1 MEKIE
6 INGKPFELYAKGEL
20 GKDSNP
26 ILAVGNQKDL
36 LRDYFNEQGKPFDND
51 WTTHRF
57 IAHAI
62 KVARGEE

>member
-6 INGKPFELYAKGEL
+6 INGKPFELYAKGEF
-20 GKDSNP
+20 GNDSNP

-36 LRDYFNEQGKPFDND
+36 LRDYFREQGKPFDND
-51 WTTHRF
+51 WTTHQF